1 MKKTLLAL
9 AVLAAASSV
18 NAAEIYSSE
27 NTSVGL
33 KGEIDAYAI
42 QKEVTKVDAKT
53 EVATKTK
60 DSADFSAKGKIQLD
74 ASHKLANGLDT
85 FGSFEIESSNTDKT
99 RNAKFDDLY
108 VGVKGEIWGVAV
120 GETGDFAE
128 SFDAIQKTDIT
139 NEGNYIGLDRPY
151 ESSTDGLALKLTPAG
166 GLTLVADVYTNTDDK
181 LDNSYGLSAN
191 YATDMFS
198 IGASYNSSEVAEGY
212 DASSYGV
219 SASVDVAGFFFAATY
234 LSVEGLSSL
243 GDVDVE
249 DYGIKSDVGALEGDV
264 WNFAAS
270 YQIDA
275 LRLYTTYA
283 YGDFDKYVAFNN
295 VAVKESA
302 NAKVDDLVVGID
314 YAVSKNVLLLAE
326 YEVAKGK
333 KDFAGNKYQDITL
346 GVYYKF

>member
-27 NTSVGL
+27 NTSVAL

-42 QKEVTKVDAKT
+42 QSEKTVVNAVTD
-53 EVATKTK
+53 VATKTK
-60 DSADFSAKGKIQLD
+60 ESADFSAWGKIQLD
-74 ASHKLANGLDT
+74 ASHKLDNGLDT
-85 FGSFEIESSNTDKT
+85 FGSFEIEGDGHDG
-99 RNAKFDDLY
+99 AKFDDLY
-108 VGVKGEIWGVAV
+108 VGVKGEMWGVAV

-128 SFDAIQKTDIT
+128 SFDAIQKTDIA

-151 ESSTDGLALKLTPAG
+151 ESATDGLALKLTPAG

-191 YATDMFS
+191 YAIDMFS

-234 LSVEGLSSL
+234 LSAEGLSSF
-243 GDVDVE
+243 GAVDVKS
-249 DYGIKSDVGALEGDV
+249 YGIKTADKVVGALEGDV

-283 YGDFDKYVAFNN
+283 YGDFDKYVDFTN
-295 VAVKESA
+295 VAVKESV
-302 NAKVDDLVVGID
+302 NAKVDDLVVGVD

-333 KDFAGNKYQDITL
+333 KDFADNKYQDITL

>member
-27 NTSVGL
+27 NTSVAL

-42 QKEVTKVDAKT
+42 QSEVTKETV
-53 EVATKTK
+53 KTK
-60 DSADFSAKGKIQLD
+60 SSADFSAKGKVQLD
-74 ASHKLANGLDT
+74 ASHKLSNGLDA

-99 RNAKFDDLY
+99 RNATFDDLY
-108 VGVKGEIWGVAV
+108 VGVKGEMWGVAV

-128 SFDAIQKTDIT
+128 SFDAIQKTDIA

-191 YATDMFS
+191 YAAEMFS

-234 LSVEGLSSL
+234 LSTEGLNTLGATDVEG
-243 GDVDVE
+243 
-249 DYGIKSDVGALEGDV
+249 VGFKGTAVEGDV

-283 YGDFDKYVAFNN
+283 YGDFDKLVSLTN
-295 VAVKESA
+295 VSSKTAIDGQI
-302 NAKVDDLVVGID
+302 DDLVVGID

-333 KDFAGNKYQDITL
+333 KDFADNKYQDITL

>member
-9 AVLAAASSV
+9 AVLAAAGSV

-42 QKEVTKVDAKT
+42 QKSLTKVDAET
-53 EVATKTK
+53 DVATKTK
-60 DSADFSAKGKIQLD
+60 HSADFSAWGKIQLD
-74 ASHKLANGLDT
+74 ASHKLDNGLDT
-85 FGSFEIESSNTDKT
+85 FGSFEIEGDGHDG
-99 RNAKFDDLY
+99 AVFDDLY
-108 VGVKGEIWGVAV
+108 VGVKGEMWGVAV

-128 SFDAIQKTDIT
+128 SFDAIQKTDIA

-151 ESSTDGLALKLTPAG
+151 ESKTDGLALKLTPAG
-166 GLTLVADVYTNTDDK
+166 GLTLVADVYTNDKDK
-181 LDNSYGLSAN
+181 LDNSYGVSAN
-191 YATDMFS
+191 YATEIFS
-198 IGASYNSSEVAEGY
+198 IGASYNSSEVVEGY

-219 SASVDVAGFFFAATY
+219 SASIDVAGFFFAATY
-234 LSVEGLSSL
+234 LSAEGLSSL
-243 GDVDVE
+243 GAVDVKG
-249 DYGIKSDVGALEGDV
+249 YGISSDKGALEGDV

-283 YGDFDKYVAFNN
+283 YGDFDKYVDFTN